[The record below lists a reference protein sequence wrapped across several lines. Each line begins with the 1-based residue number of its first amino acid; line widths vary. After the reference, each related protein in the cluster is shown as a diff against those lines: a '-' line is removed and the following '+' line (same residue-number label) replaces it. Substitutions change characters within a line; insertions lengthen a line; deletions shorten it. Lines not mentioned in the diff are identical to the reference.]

1 MKAATLGDGE
11 RAARKWMKE
20 LPVDTDSP
28 PIISTESKLIL
39 KLIGIRNVNE
49 LSRLLIDSVGR

>member
-28 PIISTESKLIL
+28 PISTESKLIL